1 VPERRHLPEELWQD
15 VLARDEELD
24 GVDAHGSRR
33 LDEVLT
39 LGREEAGLLTVLARR
54 EELPDEPE
62 LLVLT

>member
-33 LDEVLT
+33 
-39 LGREEAGLLTVLARR
+39 REEAGLLTVLARR